1 MQKSVKAEVNVFLFI
16 MALLLWRLGNN
27 IAWPPVNCNRN
38 IERKHRLKDY
48 NIEIPEKLEQIEQVL
63 RFLRSQQLIIVII
76 NNFEK
81 LWKSISSW
89 NLKESIYTVF

>member
-1 MQKSVKAEVNVFLFI
+1 M
-16 MALLLWRLGNN
+16 
-27 IAWPPVNCNRN
+27 NCNRN

-81 LWKSISSW
+81 L
-89 NLKESIYTVF
+89 